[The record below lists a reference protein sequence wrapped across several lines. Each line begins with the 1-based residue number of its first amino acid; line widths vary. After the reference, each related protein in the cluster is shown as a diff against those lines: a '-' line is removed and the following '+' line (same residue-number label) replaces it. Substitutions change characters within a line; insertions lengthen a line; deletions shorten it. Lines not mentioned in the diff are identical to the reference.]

1 MSWDSEDKIIKLQ
14 FHKDFGPIVIRQST
28 YLTYIAPHIQT
39 FSLLFKDINFFL
51 IHSFKLFCLF
61 FMTAQLESLTKTEPE
76 RFHTGLSS
84 SLHWENVWIIMV
96 QYPQRV
102 LTWADFREL
111 TELKRTVVALAQ
123 LFVIHQNFCGVN
135 TTVASLLF

>member
-1 MSWDSEDKIIKLQ
+1 MGGAYKTRLRVYVLHHTFKP
-14 FHKDFGPIVIRQST
+14 FHFCLDIDF
-28 YLTYIAPHIQT
+28 
-39 FSLLFKDINFFL
+39 FF

-61 FMTAQLESLTKTEPE
+61 VMTAQLERLIKTEPE

-111 TELKRTVVALAQ
+111 TETYCCSARATVRDSSEFLRRKHDGSES
-123 LFVIHQNFCGVN
+123 LFLR
-135 TTVASLLF
+135 LLIKNLTMYLCT

>member
-1 MSWDSEDKIIKLQ
+1 
-14 FHKDFGPIVIRQST
+14 
-28 YLTYIAPHIQT
+28 
-39 FSLLFKDINFFL
+39 
-51 IHSFKLFCLF
+51 
-61 FMTAQLESLTKTEPE
+61 MTSQLESLTKTEPE
-76 RFHTGLSS
+76 RFPTGLSS

-102 LTWADFREL
+102 LTWADDFREL

-135 TTVASLLF
+135 TTVASFLF